1 MDFKIEDMPNSS
13 FNILLAKRR
22 SGKSYLTEYM
32 IEEMKKNNMI
42 DCCFLFSGTGAGFD
56 RVCPPHCRFDDIEM
70 LDVILKNYQ
79 TMNDYN
85 KIQNKEKLKFR
96 IRTAIILDDLAIDLK
111 SKRFN
116 IIEKLAVNGR
126 HYAYT
131 PLSLHFFVLSQSLTK
146 IPRVVRLN
154 CDCMMM
160 NQVSSSNELKL
171 VCDEN
176 LYITSHDLES
186 KRVAMTYYERIVNEP
201 YSFCVVEL
209 FRNNIVNLG
218 DYIKKIKA
226 I

>member
-22 SGKSYLTEYM
+22 SGKSYLTEYI
-32 IEEMKKNNMI
+32 IEQMKKNNQL
-42 DCCFLFSGTGAGFD
+42 DCCFLFSGTGAGFEK
-56 RVCPPHCRFDDIEM
+56 VCDDDCRFDNIEM
-70 LDVILKNYQ
+70 LDTILKNYK

-85 KIQNKEKLKFR
+85 KIQKKEKLKFR

-111 SKRFN
+111 SKKFN

-126 HYAYT
+126 HFAYA

-171 VCDEN
+171 VADEN

-186 KRVAMTYYERIVNEP
+186 KRVAMRYYESIVNEP
-201 YSFCVVEL
+201 YCFCVVEL
-209 FRNNIVNLG
+209 FRNNITNLG
-218 DYIKKIKA
+218 SYIKKIKA

>member
-1 MDFKIEDMPNSS
+1 MHFNINDLPNSS

-32 IEEMKKNNMI
+32 IEEMKRNNMI
-42 DCCFLFSGTGAGFD
+42 DCCFLFSGTGAGFE
-56 RVCPPHCRFDDIEM
+56 RVCPPHCRFDNIDELDI
-70 LDVILKNYQ
+70 ILENYK
-79 TMNDYN
+79 TMNEYN
-85 KIQNKEKLKFR
+85 KIQPKEKLKFR

-111 SKRFN
+111 SKKFN
-116 IIEKLAVNGR
+116 IIERLAVNGR
-126 HYAYT
+126 HYAYG

-154 CDCMMM
+154 CDCMIM

-171 VCDEN
+171 VADEN

-186 KRVAMTYYERIVNEP
+186 KRDAMRYYEDIVMEP
-201 YSFCVVEL
+201 YCFCVIEL
-209 FRNNIVNLG
+209 FRNNIKNLP

-226 I
+226 

>member
-1 MDFKIEDMPNSS
+1 MNFNIEDLPNSS

-22 SGKSYLTEYM
+22 SGKSYLTEYI
-32 IEEMKKNNMI
+32 IEEMKKNNQL
-42 DCCFLFSGTGAGFD
+42 DCCFLFSGTGAGFERICD
-56 RVCPPHCRFDDIEM
+56 ENCRFNDIEM
-70 LDVILKNYQ
+70 LDTILKNYQ
-79 TMNDYN
+79 TMNNYN
-85 KIQNKEKLKFR
+85 KIQEKQKLKFR

-116 IIEKLAVNGR
+116 IIERLAVNGR
-126 HYAYT
+126 HLAYS
-131 PLSLHFFVLSQSLTK
+131 PLSLHFFILSQSLTK

-154 CDCMMM
+154 CDCMIL

-171 VCDEN
+171 VADEN

-186 KRVAMTYYERIVNEP
+186 KRLAMRYYESIVNEP

-209 FRNNIVNLG
+209 FRNNIANLG
-218 DYIKKIKA
+218 DYLKKIKA

>member
-1 MDFKIEDMPNSS
+1 MNFNIEDMPNSS

-32 IEEMKKNNMI
+32 IEKMKKNNQL
-42 DCCFLFSGTGAGFD
+42 DCCFLFSGTGAGFE
-56 RVCPPHCRFDDIEM
+56 RVCDEHCRFTNIEI
-70 LDVILKNYQ
+70 LDTILENYK

-85 KIQNKEKLKFR
+85 KIQKKEKLKFR

-111 SKRFN
+111 SKKFN

-126 HYAYT
+126 HFAYA
-131 PLSLHFFVLSQSLTK
+131 PLSLHFFILSQSLTK

-154 CDCMMM
+154 CDCMIM
-160 NQVSSSNELKL
+160 NQISSSNELKL
-171 VCDEN
+171 VADEC

-186 KRVAMTYYERIVNEP
+186 KRIAMKYYESIVNEP
-201 YSFCVVEL
+201 YSFCIVEL
-209 FRNNIVNLG
+209 FRNNIVNLA

-226 I
+226 N